1 MTIEIR
7 LLGSL
12 EVMTDDQSPRL
23 PEGRGRAL
31 LAILASNA
39 GQVVSTDRLI
49 DLLWGS
55 TPPATARTKL
65 HGLVSTLRK
74 ALGPDRELGVDA
86 TLIKTRPPGYVL
98 DIDRDQVDVHRF
110 RRLVRESP
118 ELPPAERAAVLE
130 EALQLWRGSAFA
142 DFEYEPFTQAEI
154 SSLED
159 LRLTAM
165 EDRVSAELKLGHHAS
180 LVHELEVL
188 VAENPFRER
197 MRAHAML
204 ALYRSGNQQ
213 KALQLY
219 RDAYNLFTE
228 ELGIEPGPELSEL
241 ELAILMHNPNLGLEQ
256 AEVEALNKAPDGP
269 STWLDETRR
278 TVTVAFVEVTAPA
291 TQQPDPE
298 AERTRTRD
306 AHDIVTQTVRR
317 HGGEVTGFIGGITI
331 GVFGVPHAHEDD
343 ALRAIR
349 AAVEIKEALA
359 SMEDRRDDP
368 LAVRFGVNTGEV
380 VVGHP
385 GWTRADLSGDT
396 VSLAAR
402 LQQSAEPGEILIG
415 QKTRQLTAADVTV
428 DPWGEGLDTHAY
440 RSHAFRV
447 VEAVPPR
454 PAQMARSARPLVGR
468 KAELAQIHAAFD
480 SAGRSDHP
488 LRLAISG
495 EPGIGK
501 TRLAVEA
508 ATALGAETRVLIG
521 RCLSYGEGISFWPLR
536 EIVEEATGGT
546 DPDTIRRMLG
556 PIDDA
561 DMIAGQVAGVTG
573 WRDSSARPDQLFPAI
588 RRFFEVLSIERP
600 LTLVFEDFQWAQ
612 PAFVDLVEYLTDS
625 VTGHVLLMCLVRP
638 EFLDKHPTWT
648 QTDEGSDHLE
658 LGPLPRAEVEEL
670 ASIHGASRGLT
681 YDQVNRVIDL
691 AEGNPLFVE
700 QLLAA
705 LTEDSQLT
713 VPPSI
718 ERLLI
723 ARLDRLGPA
732 ERDLIRAASVLG
744 TRFAMSDLV
753 HLIPVQAR
761 PSAFSHLESLIEKE
775 LLNRVDEDK
784 IAFRHPLIQL
794 MAYQTIT
801 KKSRAS
807 LHEQVADLLRSPDEG
822 DPDTLDELLGH
833 HLDRAVRFRHE
844 LGASRAEIRNLELR
858 AGEHLYRAGLKAFA
872 RLDAVGAEYLLSR
885 AIELLPGDHP
895 QLRAIRRHLAETYQ
909 VMGLHDDAEG
919 LLIDLADEV
928 SRDGEEALGHFLRL
942 ERTWA
947 RIAKGPDP
955 MTLQTIEEQAEDARV
970 AFARIGDEQGLAQVC
985 RVLFHVHLRR
995 GEITEVEKYAYQE
1008 IDHGRLSGSPREEL
1022 AGPLLLAIALEL
1034 GPRPVGECIARC
1046 EEVIHWRDT
1055 LNPGVVS
1062 TLGYLSAMG
1071 GDSEEGRRLSKM
1083 AQEILRERVRARRP
1097 LGQVL
1102 RRAGDVELLAGDLA
1116 AGEAKLRGALE
1127 LNLEMGER
1135 DMISQIAATLSRL
1148 ASVRGEID
1156 EGERLAEM
1164 SRRQAP
1170 AESVASQASWRG
1182 ATARTLAIRNN
1193 RQGAKQLALQALELA
1208 PVEMPNL
1215 RAETL
1220 IDLGSVF
1227 LNAGL
1232 RDRASEVIDEAVTLY
1247 EQKGNVVGAAQASSI
1262 FEHL

>member
-7 LLGSL
+7 LLGPL
-12 EVMTDDQSPRL
+12 EVMTENQSLKL
-23 PEGRGRAL
+23 PEGRGRGL

-55 TPPATARTKL
+55 TPPTTARTKL

-74 ALGPDRELGVDA
+74 ALEPDRELGADA

-98 DIDRDQVDVHRF
+98 DIDRDQVDVYRF

-118 ELPPAERAAVLE
+118 ELPPADKAAVLE
-130 EALQLWRGSAFA
+130 EALQLWRGPAFA
-142 DFEYEPFTQAEI
+142 DFEYEPFSQAEI
-154 SSLED
+154 SSLEE
-159 LRLTAM
+159 LRLTAI
-165 EDRVSAELKLGHHAS
+165 EDRGSAELDLGHHAS

-188 VAENPFRER
+188 VAENPYRER
-197 MRAHAML
+197 MRAQAML

-219 RDAYNLFTE
+219 RNAYNLFTE

-241 ELAILMHNPNLGLEQ
+241 ELAILMHDSKLGLEQ
-256 AEVEALNKAPDGP
+256 ADAEPLDEVPDAP
-269 STWLDETRR
+269 SAWLDETRR
-278 TVTVAFVEVTAPA
+278 TVTVAFVELIAPA
-291 TQQPDPE
+291 ARQADPE
-298 AERTRTRD
+298 TERTRTRD

-317 HGGEVTGFIGGITI
+317 HGGEVTGFIGGITV

-349 AAVEIKEALA
+349 AAVEIREAIA

-385 GWTRADLSGDT
+385 EWTGADLSGDT

-415 QKTRQLTAADVTV
+415 PKTRQLSGADFAV
-428 DPWGEGLDTHAY
+428 DPWGKDLDTEDN

-447 VEAVPPR
+447 GEAAPPP
-454 PAQMARSARPLVGR
+454 PAQMARSARSLVGR
-468 KAELAQIHAAFD
+468 KAELAQIRAAFE

-488 LRLAISG
+488 IRLVISG

-508 ATALGAETRVLIG
+508 ATTLGAETRVLTG
-521 RCLSYGEGISFWPLR
+521 HCLSYGEGISFWPLR
-536 EIVEEATGGT
+536 EIVEEAAGGT

-556 PIDDA
+556 PIEDA

-573 WRDSSARPDQLFPAI
+573 RDSSARPDQLFPAI
-588 RRFFEVLSIERP
+588 RRFFEVKSIERP
-600 LTLVFEDFQWAQ
+600 LTVIFEDFQWAQ
-612 PAFVDLVEYLTDS
+612 PALVELVEYLTDS
-625 VTGHVLLMCLVRP
+625 VTGHLLLMCLLRP
-638 EFLDKHPTWT
+638 EFFDEHSTWT
-648 QTDEGSDHLE
+648 QTDEESDHLE
-658 LGPLPRAEVEEL
+658 LGPLHRAEVEEL
-670 ASIHGASRGLT
+670 ASVQVATHGLT
-681 YDQVNRVIDL
+681 YEQLNRVIDL

-713 VPPSI
+713 IPPSI

-744 TRFAMSDLV
+744 RRFAISDLV

-775 LLNRVDEDK
+775 LLDRVDEDR
-784 IAFRHPLIQL
+784 IAFRHALIQL
-794 MAYQTIT
+794 MAYKTIT
-801 KKSRAS
+801 KKARAS

-822 DPDTLDELLGH
+822 DPDTLDELVGH

-844 LGASRAEIRNLELR
+844 LGTSRAEIRNLELR

-895 QLRAIRRHLAETYQ
+895 QLRTIKRHLAETYQ

-919 LLIDLADEV
+919 LLMDLADEV
-928 SRDGEEALGHFLRL
+928 LRDGEESLGHFLRL

-947 RIAKGPDP
+947 RIATGPDP
-955 MTLQTIEEQAEDARV
+955 MTLQTIEEQAEDARAV
-970 AFARIGDEQGLAQVC
+970 FARRGDEQGLAQVC

-995 GEITEVEKYAYQE
+995 GEITEMEKYAYQE
-1008 IDHGRLSGSPREEL
+1008 IDHGRRSGSPREEL

-1046 EEVIHWRDT
+1046 EEVIGWRDT
-1055 LNPGVVS
+1055 FNPGVVS

-1102 RRAGDVELLAGDLA
+1102 WRAGDVELLAGDLE
-1116 AGEAKLRGALE
+1116 AGGGKLREALE

-1135 DMISQIAATLSRL
+1135 DMISQIAAALSRL
-1148 ASVRGEID
+1148 ASVGGEID
-1156 EGERLAEM
+1156 ESERLAEM
-1164 SRRQAP
+1164 SRQQAP

-1182 ATARTLAIRNN
+1182 AKARILAIRKN
-1193 RQGAKQLALQALELA
+1193 RQEAELLALQAVNLA
-1208 PVEMPNL
+1208 PVEMANL
-1215 RAETL
+1215 RAGTL
-1220 IDLGSVF
+1220 VDLGSV
-1227 LNAGL
+1227 LLQAGL
-1232 RDRASEVIDEAVTLY
+1232 RDRASEAINGAVNLY
-1247 EQKGNVVGAAQASSI
+1247 EKKGNVVGAAQASSI
-1262 FEHL
+1262 IEHF

>member
-1 MTIEIR
+1 MTIQIR
-7 LLGSL
+7 VLGPL
-12 EVMTDDQSPRL
+12 EVMTENRSPRL

-31 LAILASNA
+31 LAILASHA

-74 ALGPDRELGVDA
+74 ALEPDLERGADA
-86 TLIKTRPPGYVL
+86 TLIKTTPPGYKL
-98 DIDRDQVDVHRF
+98 DIDRDQVDAHRF

-118 ELPPAERAAVLE
+118 ELPPADKAAVLE
-130 EALQLWRGSAFA
+130 EALQLWRGPAFA

-154 SSLED
+154 SSLEE
-159 LRLTAM
+159 LRLTAI
-165 EDRVSAELKLGHHAS
+165 EDRGSAELELGHHAS

-197 MRAHAML
+197 MRAQAML

-219 RDAYNLFTE
+219 RNAYDLFTE

-241 ELAILMHNPNLGLEQ
+241 ELAILMHDSNLGLEQ
-256 AEVEALNKAPDGP
+256 AEAEALHEVLEGP
-269 STWLDETRR
+269 SPWLDETRR
-278 TVTVAFVEVTAPA
+278 TVTVAFVELTAPA
-291 TQQPDPE
+291 AQQPDPE
-298 AERTRTRD
+298 ADRTRTRD

-349 AAVEIKEALA
+349 AAVDIKEAIA
-359 SMEDRRDDP
+359 SMEHRRDDP
-368 LAVRFGVNTGEV
+368 LAVRIGINTGEV

-385 GWTRADLSGDT
+385 EWTGADLSGDT
-396 VSLAAR
+396 VTVAAR

-415 QKTRQLTAADVTV
+415 QKTRQLSGADIAV
-428 DPWGEGLDTHAY
+428 DPWGEGLDTDNY

-447 VEAVPPR
+447 VEAGPPP

-468 KAELAQIHAAFD
+468 KAELAQIRVAFE
-480 SAGRSDHP
+480 SAGRSDYP
-488 LRLAISG
+488 VRLAISG

-508 ATALGAETRVLIG
+508 ATTFGAETRVLIG
-521 RCLSYGEGISFWPLR
+521 HCLSYGEGISFWPLR
-536 EIVEEATGGT
+536 EIVEEAAGGT

-561 DMIAGQVAGVTG
+561 DMIASQVAGVTG
-573 WRDSSARPDQLFPAI
+573 WRDTLVRPDQLFPAI
-588 RRFFEVLSIERP
+588 RRFFEVLSIDRP
-600 LTLVFEDFQWAQ
+600 LTVIFEDFQWAQ
-612 PAFVDLVEYLTDS
+612 PALVELVEYLTDS
-625 VTGHVLLMCLVRP
+625 VTGHLLLMCLVRP
-638 EFLDKHPTWT
+638 EFLDEHRTWT
-648 QTDEGSDHLE
+648 QTDEESDHLE
-658 LGPLPRAEVEEL
+658 LGPLHPAEVEEL
-670 ASIHGASRGLT
+670 ASVHVATHGLT
-681 YDQVNRVIDL
+681 YEQVNRVIDL

-723 ARLDRLGPA
+723 VRLDRLGPA

-744 TRFAMSDLV
+744 RSFAMSDLV

-775 LLNRVDEDK
+775 LLDRVDEDR
-784 IAFRHPLIQL
+784 IVFRHALIQL

-801 KKSRAS
+801 KKARAS
-807 LHEQVADLLRSPDEG
+807 LHEQVADLLASPDKG
-822 DPDTLDELLGH
+822 DPDSLDELVGH
-833 HLDRAVRFRHE
+833 HLDRAVRFRQE
-844 LGASRAEIRNLELR
+844 LGAPLAEIRNRELR

-909 VMGLHDDAEG
+909 VMGRHDDAER

-928 SRDGEEALGHFLRL
+928 SRDGEESLGHFLRL

-970 AFARIGDEQGLAQVC
+970 AFARRGDEQGLAQVC

-995 GEITEVEKYAYQE
+995 GEITETETYAYQE
-1008 IDHGRLSGSPREEL
+1008 IEHGRLSGSPREEL

-1046 EEVIHWRDT
+1046 EEVIDWRDT
-1055 LNPGVVS
+1055 FNPGVVS

-1102 RRAGDVELLAGDLA
+1102 WRAGDVELLAGDLE
-1116 AGEAKLRGALE
+1116 AGEAKLREALA

-1148 ASVRGEID
+1148 ASVGGEID
-1156 EGERLAEM
+1156 ESERLAEM

-1182 ATARTLAIRNN
+1182 AKAADSGDTEQPSRSRAARSSGGESGTSRDAQPEGRDVDRPGVGPPHGRTARP
-1193 RQGAKQLALQALELA
+1193 G
-1208 PVEMPNL
+1208 
-1215 RAETL
+1215 
-1220 IDLGSVF
+1220 LGSNRRGGRS
-1227 LNAGL
+1227 L
-1232 RDRASEVIDEAVTLY
+1232 
-1247 EQKGNVVGAAQASSI
+1247 
-1262 FEHL
+1262 